1 MKFKLF
7 KILFI
12 NISLV
17 IFLSTSGAA
26 ESGNSNIY
34 IDFTKFEN
42 TKKYNS
48 YILCP
53 KDYCKNV
60 TPNKFSPKIEIS
72 MVKLKNILIN
82 IIYVSQRVKFVKYK
96 KNHYQFVQKSK
107 VFRFPDIIDVKFLK
121 LDGYV
126 SFIIYSRSKYG
137 LFDFSMNKNRV
148 ENWINQLNSKL
159 NEGLN

>member
-1 MKFKLF
+1 
-7 KILFI
+7 
-12 NISLV
+12 
-17 IFLSTSGAA
+17 
-26 ESGNSNIY
+26 
-34 IDFTKFEN
+34 
-42 TKKYNS
+42 
-48 YILCP
+48 
-53 KDYCKNV
+53 
-60 TPNKFSPKIEIS
+60 